1 MVKYKYRNF
10 YNENDKKRDDK
21 DNRLSLKEIC

>member
-21 DNRLSLKEIC
+21 DNRLSSKFAN

>member
-10 YNENDKKRDDK
+10 YNENDKRDDK
-21 DNRLSLKEIC
+21 DNRISSKEIC